1 MVYDLINETPE
12 VLPHF
17 KGGEGEFIAAIHFDG
32 LNKILRGTLPPGATI
47 GRHTTRTT
55 ARSSIFSAVTAPW
68 TTTARSVRSSRETA
82 PTVQRDTRTA

>member
-47 GRHTTRTT
+47 GRHTHEDDSEIIYILSGHGTVDDDGT
-55 ARSSIFSAVTAPW
+55 P
-68 TTTARSVRSSRETA
+68 VRSSRETA

>member
-47 GRHTTRTT
+47 GRHTHRGRRRHALSAQAGRLHLLSKGTR
-55 ARSSIFSAVTAPW
+55 AQPDEYR
-68 TTTARSVRSSRETA
+68 
-82 PTVQRDTRTA
+82 